1 MNALAQ
7 AERLWTNL
15 LALGGRRLSVL
26 ALIGLSVFA
35 VVALSGYYLSRP
47 VSEVLY
53 SGLDRDDVVGIGSA
67 LREAGLPFDV
77 SADGATVMVPVGQA
91 SLARMTLAEKGLP
104 HSGSVGNEL
113 FDKLGSLGLTSFMQ
127 EVTRVRAMEGELA
140 RTIQMM
146 HGVKAARVHIV
157 MADEGS
163 FRRERQPP
171 SASVVIRTETAD
183 DTSTAQ
189 AIRHLVAA
197 AVPGM
202 KVDQVTVLNVDGLL
216 LASGSDS
223 MDQGPSNML
232 ALQKSVSQEIQD
244 SVRKTLAPYLSLRNF
259 QISVS
264 ARLNT
269 DKKEVN
275 ETVYNPDQRVERSVR
290 VTKESQSS
298 QNTTAQSPT
307 SVERNLPQTKSA
319 AGDSKQSSDE
329 NQKREEL
336 TNYEISSKATT
347 TTSSGYTVDNLS
359 VAVLVNRAALTASSG
374 DKATP
379 EAIDKQVKDIEQ
391 LVSSAAGLR
400 KERGDSIKVSVVD
413 FVDSGHDLEPVPGP
427 SIVELLLRQSGALI
441 SAAAVVTVALMLIW
455 FGIRPATK
463 ALLTPP
469 ATRADAINLLPSAG
483 QPALPSGGAMAAALP
498 PGLAEPVLIE
508 PVHGGS
514 LLEELTSRKNK
525 APQRQLEQLIEHDE
539 AQAAAILKQ
548 WIRQGSSA

>member
-15 LALGGRRLSVL
+15 LALGARRLAVL
-26 ALIGLSVFA
+26 GLIGFSVFA
-35 VVALSGYYLSRP
+35 VTGLSGYYLSRP
-47 VSEVLY
+47 TTEALY

-67 LREAGLPFDV
+67 LREAGISFDV
-77 SADGATVMVPVGQA
+77 SADGGTVLVPVGQA
-91 SLARMTLAEKGLP
+91 ALARMTLAEKGLP

-146 HGVKAARVHIV
+146 RGVKAARVHIV

-163 FRRERQPP
+163 FRRERQAP

-197 AVPGM
+197 ALPGM
-202 KVDQVTVLNVDGLL
+202 KVDEVTVLNVDGLL

-223 MDQGPSNML
+223 MDQAPSNML
-232 ALQKSVSQEIQD
+232 ALEKSVSQQIQD

-259 QISVS
+259 QISVA

-269 DKKEVN
+269 DKKQVN
-275 ETVYNPDQRVERSVR
+275 ETIYNPESRVERSVR
-290 VTKESQSS
+290 VIKESQTS
-298 QNTTAQSPT
+298 QNSTAQAPT
-307 SVERNLPQTKSA
+307 GVERNLPQPRTPPN
-319 AGDSKQSSDE
+319 DSKQSNDE

-336 TNYEISSKATT
+336 TNYELSSKTVS
-347 TTSSGYTVDNLS
+347 TTSSGYTIEGLS
-359 VAVLVNRAALTASSG
+359 IAVLVNRAALAAALG

-379 EAIDKQVKDIEQ
+379 EALGKQIADIEQ

-400 KERGDSIKVSVVD
+400 KDRGDSIKVSMVD
-413 FVDSGHDLEPVPGP
+413 FVDSGRDLEPVAGP
-427 SIVELLLRQSGALI
+427 SILELLLRQSGSLI
-441 SAAAVVTVALMLIW
+441 SAAAVITVALMLIW

-463 ALLTPP
+463 ALLALPT
-469 ATRADAINLLPSAG
+469 AAQDTAVALLPGGG
-483 QPALPSGGAMAAALP
+483 QTALGSPGAPVAALPSGESMI
-498 PGLAEPVLIE
+498 IE
-508 PVHGGS
+508 P
-514 LLEELTSRKNK
+514 SRDEREGYLDGLVARKQK
-525 APQRQLEQLIEHDE
+525 PQRQLEQLIEYDE

-548 WIRQGSSA
+548 WIRQGDRG